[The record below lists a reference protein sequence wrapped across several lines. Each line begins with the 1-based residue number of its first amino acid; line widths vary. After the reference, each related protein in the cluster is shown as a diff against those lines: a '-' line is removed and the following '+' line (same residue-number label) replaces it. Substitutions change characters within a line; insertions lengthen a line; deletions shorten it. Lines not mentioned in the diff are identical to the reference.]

1 MVGHTH
7 QTANARN
14 PKFSEHQILSLNL
27 AKALPEALYKALLK
41 ALYGALK
48 LF

>member
-14 PKFSEHQILSLNL
+14 PKISEHQILSLDH
-27 AKALPEALYKALLK
+27 AKALPKALYKALLK
-41 ALYGALK
+41 ALYGAVK